1 MATFLPP
8 PSGAPIGFWRDQT
21 GRLVQVFPS
30 RELSKFLETNFGS
43 GETSGTT
50 NITEETSGDTS
61 GALVAELEKRV
72 ADIETEYRPNLSAA
86 VAELLK
92 RADESEVYRDLSS
105 EAKLAELAKRIDA
118 LETELACAM
127 AMNAQLAQLAA
138 RINDLEI
145 EAM

>member
-8 PSGAPIGFWRDQT
+8 PANAPIAFWRD
-21 GRLVQVFPS
+21 GARLVQCYPT

-61 GALVAELEKRV
+61 GALVAELSKRV
-72 ADIETEYRPNLSAA
+72 ESLETADCPNLSSA

-92 RADESEVYRDLSS
+92 RVDEAEVYRDSQS
-105 EAKLAELAKRIDA
+105 EAKLAEMAKRIDA
-118 LETELACAM
+118 LETELAFAM